1 MFTSSERKRN
11 FALEFYTYAS
21 YQQRIFKI
29 PKKKIK
35 NHSLEIIAI
44 LFFPEG
50 EKEIKIIFSKSKT
63 F

>member
-29 PKKKIK
+29 PKKK